1 MSPAPEPRIGDVER
15 DAAIAALGEHYAAG
29 RITKEEYDERS
40 GFALRARTAS
50 DLKPLFV
57 DLPPSIGRGGPGAPR
72 GRDSRADRAWE
83 PRTGRRWVWAG
94 VPVVPLMLLVGVL
107 AVLNDAWWVL
117 FVFGWFFF
125 CGPWRYRRWR

>member
-57 DLPPSIGRGGPGAPR
+57 DLPPSIGRGGPGASR
-72 GRDSRADRAWE
+72 GRDPRADRAWE

-107 AVLNDAWWVL
+107 AVLNDAWWLL
-117 FVFGWFFF
+117 FVFGWLFF
-125 CGPWRYRRWR
+125 CGPWRYRRSR